1 MVSNLFNQ
9 STFDFLLFDKAG
21 LPLDQLF
28 AVRAVERALNTV
40 LAFCFW
46 VVQKGVVQRSKK
58 KLEIQRFGYSNSNSP
73 LILGKVSYM
82 REAWQSSF
90 VINWR

>member
-21 LPLDQLF
+21 LSLDHLF
-28 AVRAVERALNTV
+28 AVRAVLSALKSV
-40 LAFCFW
+40 LGFCCW

-58 KLEIQRFGYSNSNSP
+58 KLEIQRFGY
-73 LILGKVSYM
+73 
-82 REAWQSSF
+82 
-90 VINWR
+90 